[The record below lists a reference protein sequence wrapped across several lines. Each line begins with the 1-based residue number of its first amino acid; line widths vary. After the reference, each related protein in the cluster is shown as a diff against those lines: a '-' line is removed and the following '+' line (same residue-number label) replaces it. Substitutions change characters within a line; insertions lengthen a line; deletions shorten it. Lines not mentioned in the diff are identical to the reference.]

1 MSDGGAVE
9 RSFAYNYDAASQLM
23 SAGDSLYTYTYDYD
37 LAGRLTLVSNVGS
50 VGVPEVALN
59 YSYDRQNN
67 LTSVTDTINGVEAG
81 IETFEYD
88 RLDRVTRITQ
98 SGTGVSEKAV
108 TFAYDA
114 ASQLTQLD
122 SFSDLAQTQLVA
134 SSRYSYDLAGRL
146 ELIEQSNDGG
156 AIAEYRYQYD
166 AANRITE
173 LVSIDGVS
181 SFSYDE
187 RSQLISAE
195 HSFQTDEVYTYD
207 ANGNR
212 TNDGSR
218 SGPDNRLLEDEQ
230 FLYDYDNEGNRIRQT
245 DRATGEVT
253 EYEFDHRNQLRAV
266 VTRDSNGNT
275 ILSAEYDYDV
285 FGRRILRTVDSD
297 GDGALAAQTE
307 RFVYDGEHIAL
318 VFDGEGN
325 LAYRYLH
332 GPAIDRVL
340 AQEDAEGTVLFALTN
355 HLGSVR
361 DLVDAEG
368 NVVNHL
374 TYDSFG
380 NITSQSNPEV
390 EFRFSYAGREFDD
403 ETGLFYNRARY
414 LDPSTGQFISQDPL
428 GFGAG
433 DTNLY
438 RYVFN
443 NPLSFNDPSGLQAF
457 VPTLSLNDQDF
468 DGRDDSSEPGAID
481 LDGDGEIDDS
491 GLASELFGSALAGLS
506 ILRAPASPINLPSPT
521 PIELT
526 PDVGDAN
533 TPSQLPDIPVDLPS
547 LEGIPLGENIGQILV
562 LGNDAIQTA
571 QDIADAILES
581 TDLDAA
587 REIIENSHILLSETP
602 NSGVANDPRIRLTNM
617 QDPDA
622 QDLASSLG
630 GQASV
635 EIDGF
640 GNREFD
646 AVSDQFIA
654 QAFGPSEPGATPS
667 FQGNPS
673 NFLSK
678 SRRTQIR
685 TTLDAAA
692 SIERD
697 AFFRF
702 RGGTPDR
709 SVLDFISRNAQRRNV
724 NFQIEVID

>member
-1 MSDGGAVE
+1 MS
-9 RSFAYNYDAASQLM
+9 S
-23 SAGDSLYTYTYDYD
+23 TYT
-37 LAGRLTLVSNVGS
+37 
-50 VGVPEVALN
+50 
-59 YSYDRQNN
+59 
-67 LTSVTDTINGVEAG
+67 
-81 IETFEYD
+81 
-88 RLDRVTRITQ
+88 
-98 SGTGVSEKAV
+98 
-108 TFAYDA
+108 
-114 ASQLTQLD
+114 
-122 SFSDLAQTQLVA
+122 
-134 SSRYSYDLAGRL
+134 YDLAGRL
-146 ELIEQSNDGG
+146 EQISQSNDGG
-156 AIAEYRYQYD
+156 AIAEYRYRYQYD

-230 FLYDYDNEGNRIRQT
+230 FLYDYDDEGNRIRQT

-340 AQEDAEGTVLFALTN
+340 AQEDAEGTVLFALTD

-438 RYVFN
+438 RYVAN
-443 NPLSFNDPSGLQAF
+443 SPLNFTDPSGNAFAPALALPIVSVVAQAALTTAAAAA
-457 VPTLSLNDQDF
+457 VIATAPVSLPVIV
-468 DGRDDSSEPGAID
+468 GGTVGAAVVGGAIGVA
-481 LDGDGEIDDS
+481 LDQQARQASSQITLNARLAID
-491 GLASELFGSALAGLS
+491 
-506 ILRAPASPINLPSPT
+506 
-521 PIELT
+521 LT

-533 TPSQLPDIPVDLPS
+533 TPSQLPLIPVDIPG
-547 LEGIPLGENIGQILV
+547 LEGIQLGELVNQV
-562 LGNDAIQTA
+562 LGGDSIQDL
-571 QDIADAILES
+571 QDVVDSILGP
-581 TDLDAA
+581 TDLGAA
-587 REIIENSHILLSETP
+587 DELIAQAHILLSEDTNNSAGGVINRRQEVADLFDSSNPRSGIEIGDRTLLPKP
-602 NSGVANDPRIRLTNM
+602 NSRNTPIFQGASEAEVKQVFAELSGVDRLPPPRVIPGRGEVISIST
-617 QDPDA
+617 PDGTFT
-622 QDLASSLG
+622 LRNFSNSASET
-630 GQASV
+630 GQAFTIDLPRGV
-635 EIDGF
+635 GRRGTAEIK
-640 GNREFD
+640 
-646 AVSDQFIA
+646 
-654 QAFGPSEPGATPS
+654 
-667 FQGNPS
+667 
-673 NFLSK
+673 FL
-678 SRRTQIR
+678 R
-685 TTLDAAA
+685 
-692 SIERD
+692 
-697 AFFRF
+697 
-702 RGGTPDR
+702 
-709 SVLDFISRNAQRRNV
+709 
-724 NFQIEVID
+724 